1 MNPSEFHTAAAG
13 SAINNRPIK
22 DVSDIIGIAISRL
35 PLAASQRPKESDLL
49 YIAQQ
54 AFNRHRYTV
63 EELYLAVDLCNA
75 GELNYELPERRAFT
89 VRDLNSLMFAY
100 RAAKEKYVKN
110 EYVDADTE
118 EKNRRAPAN
127 ICNTIYRWLKEGK
140 EPERLVMYPYTMA
153 YQHLLSEG
161 KVTEQHFQVARRQAE
176 DLRAADKCSDTPG
189 MLRNGALFGATIE
202 DYQAYIVAVGYI
214 KTLVK

>member
-13 SAINNRPIK
+13 STINNRPIRE
-22 DVSDIIGIAISRL
+22 VSDIIATAISRL

-100 RAAKEKYVKN
+100 RAAKDRYVKN
-110 EYVDADTE
+110 EYVDNDTE
-118 EKNRRAPAN
+118 VKNQEAPKV
-127 ICNTIYRWLKEGK
+127 ICRLIYDWIKSGK
-140 EPERLVMYPYTMA
+140 EPERMVMYGYTIA
-153 YQHLLSEG
+153 YRYLLSIA
-161 KVTEQHFQVARRQAE
+161 KVTHVQFSAARNDAE
-176 DLRAADKCSDTPG
+176 NLMKADKVAGPMG
-189 MLRNGALFGATIE
+189 LLKYGALFGATLE
-202 DYQAYIVAVGYI
+202 DYQAYIVAVRYI